1 MLPFLACL
9 ACLVFGIAVGW
20 FLRTRFGA
28 KATAVVAAAETV
40 VSDVKKL

>member
-9 ACLVFGIAVGW
+9 ACLIFGTAVGW
-20 FLRTRFGA
+20 FLHTRFGA
-28 KATAVVAAAETV
+28 KAAAAVAAAETV